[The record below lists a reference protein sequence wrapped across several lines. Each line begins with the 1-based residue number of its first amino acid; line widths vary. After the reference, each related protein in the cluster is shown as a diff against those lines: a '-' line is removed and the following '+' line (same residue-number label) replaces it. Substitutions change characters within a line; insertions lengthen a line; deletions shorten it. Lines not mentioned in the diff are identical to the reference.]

1 MPVGAPS
8 FREAVR
14 MMAEI
19 FHAAKKIITEKGY
32 GTTVGDEGGYAPKV
46 KGGNEEALSL
56 ISESV
61 KKAGY
66 ELEKDIVLALD
77 GAASEFLVE
86 GKYVL
91 AREDKNFHRKKWCR
105 GTRTY
110 RKNTRLFLLKTGS
123 DKTIGPD
130 GRN

>member
-1 MPVGAPS
+1 M
-8 FREAVR
+8 RR
-14 MMAEI
+14 
-19 FHAAKKIITEKGY
+19 KKIITEKGY

-46 KGGNEEALSL
+46 RGGNEEALSL

-91 AREDKNFHRKKWCR
+91 AREDKKLSSEEMVSW
-105 GTRTY
+105 Y
-110 RKNTRLFLLKTGS
+110 EDLQKNTRLFLLKTGS